1 MLIDSYAG
9 DSAKKPG
16 PVEIRLTEAH
26 NRFLSPHLTM
36 RHRRC
41 FSHASSKH
49 LLSII
54 LGTKFCGPDGLM
66 VDSTCDFE
74 ERSRDKEA
82 RFIKN
87 FRPLGNSPGS
97 ALAGSFDVHQEL
109 IERTEGKYGVT
120 GIVRMTFS
128 PARPEDREPTGSFLW
143 QIEPARPDEPDQGA
157 CWVELI
163 NTEETRH
170 MGFPDVRNQALGKVD
185 LSARAQTADT
195 KGGRTVCASIERR
208 R

>member
-1 MLIDSYAG
+1 
-9 DSAKKPG
+9 
-16 PVEIRLTEAH
+16 
-26 NRFLSPHLTM
+26 
-36 RHRRC
+36 
-41 FSHASSKH
+41 
-49 LLSII
+49 
-54 LGTKFCGPDGLM
+54 M

-170 MGFPDVRNQALGKVD
+170 MGFPDLRIKPWARWIFQLGHKR
-185 LSARAQTADT
+185 LIQKAAERCAHLLN
-195 KGGRTVCASIERR
+195 GGDDSSLGVGR
-208 R
+208 